1 MRHEIET
8 VYGIWLALFVMNSS
22 PMWQQHKLKLE
33 RRIGSHVL
41 RTVITNSRFLLRE
54 RSLVVPNLVYV
65 PCSPKVTSSVT

>member
-8 VYGIWLALFVMNSS
+8 VYGIWLFVMKSS

-41 RTVITNSRFLLRE
+41 RTVFTNSRFLFRE
-54 RSLVVPNLVYV
+54 RSLVVPNLV
-65 PCSPKVTSSVT
+65 PCSPKVTIPRK